1 MEYKNPQPQ
10 NFSHIT
16 SNEITIEFILS
27 FRNHPELQKLDS
39 KTIEI
44 INKLCINNHKKIK
57 NNNDTAH
64 NMILKN
70 PKIQNKK
77 DNIENKVNLILNKL
91 SENNIDNLLLE
102 FINNIGQLSC
112 EEYNTVQKAFYM
124 KIISEI
130 NFVKIYLKFFISIN
144 FIYNKVQNY
153 DMNFFILL
161 IETKFYYDYTDNL
174 VLSDEC
180 KFFADMNTESQ
191 RINNQTI
198 IRNLN
203 TMNAFNNGIIDE
215 CKNILFNQTKYL
227 SDIYYWFQYYNINNN
242 DIEIINKILES
253 DNITTRNRILLES
266 LTKPN
271 NKKEETINEV
281 KKTEVPKDV
290 LLLEISNILDEYLL
304 IGCIDDV
311 VYFIE
316 KKCIDA
322 LSKNKF
328 CYNLIERYSNNED
341 KLLDLLKTLLIMEV
355 VNKNNINNGITI
367 YKSKPNYNENK
378 IKNIKNIV

>member
-1 MEYKNPQPQ
+1 MEYKNPQTQ
-10 NFSHIT
+10 
-16 SNEITIEFILS
+16 NEILEKPDEISIDFILS
-27 FRNHPELQKLDS
+27 FRNHPELQTLDT
-39 KTIEI
+39 KTIDT
-44 INKLCINNHKKIK
+44 INKLCINNKKYK

-70 PKIQNKK
+70 PKLQNKK

-91 SENNIDNLLLE
+91 SENNIENLLLE
-102 FINNIGQLSC
+102 FINNIGQISS
-112 EEYNTVQKAFYM
+112 EEYNNVQKAFYM

-153 DMNFFILL
+153 NMELFISL

-174 VLSDEC
+174 VLSDDC
-180 KFFADMNTESQ
+180 KFIADMNTESY

-198 IRNLN
+198 IKNLN
-203 TMNAFNNGIIDE
+203 IMNIFNNDIIEE
-215 CKNILFNQTKYL
+215 CKDILYKQTKYL
-227 SDIYYWFQYYNINNN
+227 SDIYYWFQFYNITNN
-242 DIEIINKILES
+242 DMEIINKILKGE
-253 DNITTRNRILLES
+253 NIITRDRILLES
-266 LTKPN
+266 LTKPT

-281 KKTEVPKDV
+281 KKVEATKDV

-304 IGCIDDV
+304 MDCIDDV

-316 KKCIDA
+316 KKCTDA

-341 KLLDLLKTLLIMEV
+341 KLLDLIKTLYSMEV
-355 VNKNNINNGITI
+355 INKNNINNGITL
-367 YKSKPNYNENK
+367 YKKKTNYNENK

>member
-1 MEYKNPQPQ
+1 
-10 NFSHIT
+10 
-16 SNEITIEFILS
+16 
-27 FRNHPELQKLDS
+27 
-39 KTIEI
+39 
-44 INKLCINNHKKIK
+44 
-57 NNNDTAH
+57 
-64 NMILKN
+64 
-70 PKIQNKK
+70 
-77 DNIENKVNLILNKL
+77 
-91 SENNIDNLLLE
+91 
-102 FINNIGQLSC
+102 
-112 EEYNTVQKAFYM
+112 
-124 KIISEI
+124 
-130 NFVKIYLKFFISIN
+130 
-144 FIYNKVQNY
+144 
-153 DMNFFILL
+153 
-161 IETKFYYDYTDNL
+161 
-174 VLSDEC
+174 
-180 KFFADMNTESQ
+180 
-191 RINNQTI
+191 
-198 IRNLN
+198 
-203 TMNAFNNGIIDE
+203 MNAFNNGIIDE

>member
-1 MEYKNPQPQ
+1 MEYKNPQTQ
-10 NFSHIT
+10 
-16 SNEITIEFILS
+16 NEILEKPDEISIDFILS
-27 FRNHPELQKLDS
+27 FRNHPELQTLDT
-39 KTIEI
+39 KTIDT
-44 INKLCINNHKKIK
+44 INKLCINNKKYK

-70 PKIQNKK
+70 PKLQNKK

-102 FINNIGQLSC
+102 FINNIGQISS
-112 EEYNTVQKAFYM
+112 EEYNNVQKAFYM

-153 DMNFFILL
+153 NMELFISL

-174 VLSDEC
+174 VLSDDC
-180 KFFADMNTESQ
+180 KFIADMNTESY

-198 IRNLN
+198 IKNLN
-203 TMNAFNNGIIDE
+203 IMNIFNNDIIEE
-215 CKNILFNQTKYL
+215 CKDILYKQTKYL
-227 SDIYYWFQYYNINNN
+227 SDIYYWFQFYNITNN
-242 DIEIINKILES
+242 DMEIINKILKGE
-253 DNITTRNRILLES
+253 NIITRDRILLES
-266 LTKPN
+266 LTKPT

-281 KKTEVPKDV
+281 KKVEATKDV

-304 IGCIDDV
+304 MGCIDDV

-316 KKCIDA
+316 KKCTDA

-341 KLLDLLKTLLIMEV
+341 KLLDLIKTLYSMEV
-355 VNKNNINNGITI
+355 INKNNINNGITL
-367 YKSKPNYNENK
+367 YKKKTNYNENK